1 MFVFP
6 LISQKLFNRTDID
19 GNDSLDFSE
28 FLTFM
33 LEHEKELQKAFQN
46 LDKNKDGKLSANIL
60 VGEVT
65 LQFR

>member
-6 LISQKLFNRTDID
+6 LIFQKLFNRTDID